1 MSSSGAIPTN
11 TAPLVLRFDPDNP
24 QSVNNTFVLDKYGNP
39 VTSGSVQLIAPQGQ
53 IIYGN
58 ALSTLTVSSL
68 TAPNHAASTISIT
81 SSLNLNN
88 SAGILFNNTTNSNLL
103 STVNDI
109 LYFNGH
115 QVALGTSGVSF
126 WQNSGSAIVNTNLGP
141 VSTTQNLI
149 VASGLT
155 VTTGGANIIGNTF
168 IKPDVPTNVDAFKV
182 ELGGTNFLVYKDGT
196 TNTVLNNG
204 SGSGNNLV
212 LSTGN
217 TVIVN
222 NNTVI
227 NGSLK
232 LNNGSSGAPGLYF
245 NADQDTGLY
254 GISDGEMGISA
265 NGQQRIKITNI
276 DINLTPNTGACV
288 STIGNASITGLLTL
302 NNTLSLT
309 SGGANISGGATIN
322 GLLTTNNA
330 ITVNGGATINSGAT
344 INGLLTANNAITINN
359 GATINGLLTANNGAN
374 INGNTNII
382 SSTSTISLSLTTNNG
397 YYTIYTSASN
407 SNGPGG
413 LTPSTFQV
421 YSYYTPSV
429 NGSIARNVLTI
440 YPGGRIDTY
449 STLNVTSGGANI
461 TGPTQ
466 ITGTVT
472 TNAIQMTNGTISGVN
487 TINGV
492 AYPPPT
498 TQGNI
503 PVGGIIMWNGS
514 APDLPQGFA
523 LCDGGTYIIPGGQTK
538 VTPDLRG
545 RFIMGATYAT
555 SGTIRYNNTT
565 GPTTLPTD
573 ANGVTVPALYTNQS
587 GGEINHT
594 LTIAE
599 MPSHN
604 HPYTYREPL
613 GAQVSDFY
621 SGSYWSP
628 TTVNNTTSNTGG
640 DQSHNNMPQ
649 YYVLAF
655 IMRIY

>member
-11 TAPLVLRFDPDNP
+11 TAPLVLRFDSDNP

-53 IIYGN
+53 IVYGN

-68 TAPNHAASTISIT
+68 TAPNHTASTISIT
-81 SSLNLNN
+81 SSLNLTN
-88 SAGILFNNTTNSNLL
+88 SAGIIFNNTTNSNLL
-103 STVNDI
+103 STLGDT

-115 QVALGTSGVSF
+115 QVALGTSGDSF
-126 WQNSGSAIVNTNLGP
+126 WQRDHNAIVNTNFGP

-149 VASGLT
+149 VASTLT
-155 VTTGGANIIGNTF
+155 VNSGGANIIGNT
-168 IKPDVPTNVDAFKV
+168 IITPAIPTNDDAFKV
-182 ELGGTNFLVYKDGT
+182 ELNGTNFLVYRDGT

-212 LSTGN
+212 LSSGN
-217 TVIVN
+217 TVILN

-232 LNNGSSGAPGLYF
+232 LNSGNSGSPGLYF
-245 NADQDTGLY
+245 NTDQDTGLY

-265 NGQQRIKITNI
+265 NGQQRIKITNG
-276 DINLTPNTGACV
+276 DINLTPNTDACV
-288 STIGNASITGLLTL
+288 STIGNATITGLLTL

-330 ITVNGGATINSGAT
+330 ITVNGGATINGGAT
-344 INGLLTANNAITINN
+344 VNGLLTANNAITVNN

-382 SSTSTISLSLTTNNG
+382 SNTSTISLSLSTNNG
-397 YYTIYTSASN
+397 YYTMYTSASN
-407 SNGPGG
+407 SNGSGG
-413 LTPSTFQV
+413 LIPSTFQM

-429 NGSIARNVLTI
+429 NGSIARQVLTI
-440 YPGGRIDTY
+440 YPGGRMDIL

-492 AYPPPT
+492 AYPPAT

-503 PVGGIIMWNGS
+503 PVGGIIMWSGTSTN
-514 APDLPQGFA
+514 LPQGFA
-523 LCDGGTYIIPGGQTK
+523 LCDGGTYTISGGSSR

-573 ANGVTVPALYTNQS
+573 ENGTIVPALYTNQS
-587 GGEINHT
+587 GGEIKHT
-594 LTIAE
+594 LTIDE
-599 MPSHN
+599 MPAHTHN
-604 HPYTYREPL
+604 
-613 GAQVSDFY
+613 Y
-621 SGSYWSP
+621 SQPIGDDNNGLYGGSYWEP
-628 TTVNNTTSNTGG
+628 GTTTTSSTGG
-640 DQSHNNMPQ
+640 SQAHNNMPQ

-655 IMRIY
+655 IMRID